1 MTKAEIRVAAAE
13 IADQTAV
20 HTQMRFIAGTL
31 TAFSLL
37 LVIATVMSALA

>member
-1 MTKAEIRVAAAE
+1 MTRSEIRAAAAE

-20 HTQMRFIAGTL
+20 HTQMKFIAATL

-37 LVIATVMSALA
+37 VVIATVMSALA